1 MLSRVWI
8 LTSISRTTGIQS
20 INDTGHIMHLFAMS
34 DVSQNADTFKI
45 NLRKKNISDIIICLG
60 QTVPFIFSSESN
72 LGSG

>member
-8 LTSISRTTGIQS
+8 LTSISKTTGIQS

-34 DVSQNADTFKI
+34 DVSQNADKNKFK
-45 NLRKKNISDIIICLG
+45 KKNISDIIICLG

>member
-34 DVSQNADTFKI
+34 DVSQNADKNKFK
-45 NLRKKNISDIIICLG
+45 KKNISDIIMFGTNC
-60 QTVPFIFSSESN
+60 PFIFSSESN